1 MHWILGPRRTAFV
14 SLAIVLTAALV
25 AGWLMGAAFSSAREA
40 ALERLAFQAEALARQ
55 AAAGMVSYFDYQ
67 YNALSFLAGL
77 QPVSRLD
84 EGGKALMAAYV
95 DSQRGDLSA
104 LTRVGADGRV
114 VWSWPDASV
123 VGREVLAQDHNRRL
137 FSTRRP
143 ALSSVFR
150 TVQGYD
156 AVALAMPV
164 FDGAEFAGAL
174 TALIPFERIAERFV
188 KDIRIADSGF
198 AVLIDA
204 AGVELYCPARE
215 HIGRNVRETNADSPS
230 FLALVEEMAAGGSG
244 SGSYEYQSIA
254 ERRLEAS
261 LVKVARYEAVP
272 LLDSFWTVLVTVPE
286 DEAYAFMIGFR
297 DRWLALAALLIGAA
311 LLSLALIA
319 RSGARVAALNEGLEF
334 ANASLNDAMEGL
346 ETAQKRLVVSEKLAT
361 LGQLAA
367 SVGHQLNS
375 PLAAIAS
382 ASGTISWALGGGL
395 AAYAAAI
402 ARLGEGDRSALAAL
416 VAAGIEAAGRERE
429 ADEADEARTR
439 RRALRAELEAAG
451 AARALEL
458 ARAIEALGLAGR
470 WRDFEELALRDDAVE
485 LFDLAQGLADAVKA
499 AGVVGEA
506 TERASAVV
514 KALAAYVR
522 GESEERALCDV
533 SEQLRAVGA
542 LYGPGKRGAS
552 VSLGLELEPGCA
564 VVGASE
570 ELLQVWTNL
579 LSNAL
584 QAVGQAGRVVMR
596 CRRDGGAVEV
606 EVEDD
611 GHGIAPSVAER
622 IFEPFFTTKAH
633 GEGTGLGL
641 DIAKRITESH
651 GGSIRFESEPG
662 RTVFRVSLPAAGAP
676 SP

>member
-1 MHWILGPRRTAFV
+1 MEKILGPRRTAFV
-14 SLAIVLTAALV
+14 SLAIVLAATLV

-40 ALERLAFQAEALARQ
+40 ALERLGFQAEALARQ

-77 QPVSRLD
+77 GSVSRLD
-84 EGGKALMAAYV
+84 GDGKAMMAAYV
-95 DSQRGDLSA
+95 EAQRGDVSA

-137 FSTRRP
+137 FSSRRP

-188 KDIRIADSGF
+188 KDIRIADSGY

-215 HIGRNVRETNADSPS
+215 HIGRNIRETSADSPS
-230 FLALVEEMAAGGSG
+230 FLALVEKMAAGGSG
-244 SGSYEYQSIA
+244 AGGYEYQSIA
-254 ERRLEAS
+254 DRRLDAP

-272 LLDSFWTVLVTVPE
+272 LLDTFWTVLVTVPE

-297 DRWLALAALLIGAA
+297 DRWLALATLLVGAA

-319 RSGARVAALNEGLEF
+319 RSGAKLVALNEGLAR

-382 ASGTISWALGGGL
+382 ASGTISWALCGGL
-395 AAYAAAI
+395 SAYAKAV

-416 VAAGIEAAGRERE
+416 VAAGVEAVGREPE
-429 ADEADEARTR
+429 ADGTRTLR
-439 RRALRAELEAAG
+439 KALRAELEAAG
-451 AARALEL
+451 AARFPEL
-458 ARAIEALGLAGR
+458 SRAIEALGLAGR
-470 WRDFEELALRDDAVE
+470 WRDFEGLALCDDAVE
-485 LFDLAQGLADAVKA
+485 LFSLALSLADAAKA

-522 GESEERALCDV
+522 GESEERILCDL
-533 SEQLRAVGA
+533 SGQLRAVGA
-542 LYGPGKRGAS
+542 LYGPGKRGAA
-552 VSLGLELEPGCA
+552 VTLDLELESGCA
-564 VVGASE
+564 VAGASE
-570 ELLQVWTNL
+570 ELLQVWANL
-579 LSNAL
+579 LSNAT

-596 CRRDGGAVEV
+596 CRRDGDAVAV

-641 DIAKRITESH
+641 DIAKRIVESH
-651 GGSIRFESEPG
+651 GGSIGFKSEPG
-662 RTVFRVSLPAAGAP
+662 RTVFIVRLPAAGAP

>member
-1 MHWILGPRRTAFV
+1 MHRILGPRRTAFV

-40 ALERLAFQAEALARQ
+40 ALERLGFQAEALARQ

-77 QPVSRLD
+77 ETVSRLD

-137 FSTRRP
+137 FSSRRP

-164 FDGAEFAGAL
+164 FAGAEFAGAL

-188 KDIRIADSGF
+188 KDIRIADSGY

-204 AGVELYCPARE
+204 AGIELYCPARE
-215 HIGRNVRETNADSPS
+215 HIGRNVRETSADSPS
-230 FLALVEEMAAGGSG
+230 FLALVEKMGAGGSG
-244 SGSYEYQSIA
+244 SGSYVYQNIA
-254 ERRLEAS
+254 DRRLEAP

-272 LLDSFWTVLVTVPE
+272 LLDTFWTVLVTVPE
-286 DEAYAFMIGFR
+286 DEAYAFMIDFR
-297 DRWLALAALLIGAA
+297 DRWLALATLLIGAA

-395 AAYAAAI
+395 AAYAAAV
-402 ARLGEGDRSALAAL
+402 ARLGEGDRRALAAL
-416 VAAGIEAAGRERE
+416 VSAGIEAAGSEPE
-429 ADEADEARTR
+429 PADARSR
-439 RRALRAELEAAG
+439 RKALRDELEAAG
-451 AARALEL
+451 AARAPEL
-458 ARAIEALGLAGR
+458 ARTIEALGLAGR
-470 WRDFEELALRDDAVE
+470 WREFDALALRDDAVE
-485 LFDLAQGLADAVKA
+485 LFGLALSLADAEKA

-522 GESEERALCDV
+522 GESEERGPCDI
-533 SEQLRAVGA
+533 SEQLKSVAA
-542 LYGPGKRGAS
+542 LYGPGKRGSS

-570 ELLQVWTNL
+570 ELLQVWANL

-622 IFEPFFTTKAH
+622 VFEPFFTTKAH

-641 DIAKRITESH
+641 DIAKRIAESH

>member
-1 MHWILGPRRTAFV
+1 MHRILGPRRTAFV

-25 AGWLMGAAFSSAREA
+25 AGWLMGATFSSARKA
-40 ALERLAFQAEALARQ
+40 ALERLGFQAEALARQ

-77 QPVSRLD
+77 EPVSRLD

-137 FSTRRP
+137 FSSRRP

-150 TVQGYD
+150 AVQGYD

-164 FDGAEFAGAL
+164 FAGAEFAGAL

-188 KDIRIADSGF
+188 KDIRIADSGY

-215 HIGRNVRETNADSPS
+215 HVGRNIRETGADSPS
-230 FLALVEEMAAGGSG
+230 FLALVEAMGAGGSG
-244 SGSYEYQSIA
+244 SGSYVYQNIA
-254 ERRLEAS
+254 DRRLDAP

-272 LLDSFWTVLVTVPE
+272 LLDTFWTVLVTVPE
-286 DEAYAFMIGFR
+286 DEAYAFMIDFR
-297 DRWLALAALLIGAA
+297 DRWLALATLLIGAA
-311 LLSLALIA
+311 LLSLGLIA

-382 ASGTISWALGGGL
+382 ASGTITWALGGGL
-395 AAYAAAI
+395 AAYAAAV

-416 VAAGIEAAGRERE
+416 IAAGIEASGREP
-429 ADEADEARTR
+429 EADEARTR
-439 RRALRAELEAAG
+439 RRAIRDELEAAG
-451 AARALEL
+451 AARPLEL
-458 ARAIEALGLAGR
+458 ARAIESLGLAGR
-470 WRDFEELALRDDAVE
+470 WREFDALALRDDAVE
-485 LFDLAQGLADAVKA
+485 LFGLALSLADAAKA

-522 GESEERALCDV
+522 GESEERILCDL

-542 LYGPGKRGAS
+542 LYGPGKRGAA
-552 VSLGLELEPGCA
+552 VTLGLELEPGCA

-570 ELLQVWTNL
+570 ELLQVWANL

-641 DIAKRITESH
+641 DIAKRIAESH
-651 GGSIRFESEPG
+651 GGSISFESEPG
-662 RTVFRVSLPAAGAP
+662 RTVFKVRLPAAGAP

>member
-1 MHWILGPRRTAFV
+1 
-14 SLAIVLTAALV
+14 
-25 AGWLMGAAFSSAREA
+25 MGAAFSSARGA
-40 ALERLAFQAEALARQ
+40 ALERLEFQAEALAEQ
-55 AAAGMVSYFDYQ
+55 ASAGISSYFNYQ
-67 YNALSFLAGL
+67 RNALEFMAGL
-77 QPVSRLD
+77 PSVSRLD
-84 EGGKALMAAYV
+84 ATGVALMHSYV
-95 DSQRGDLSA
+95 DAQRGDVSA

-114 VWSWPDASV
+114 MWSWPDPTV
-123 VGREVLAQDHNRRL
+123 VGRDVSGQDHNKRL
-137 FSTRRP
+137 LSSREP

-150 TVQGYD
+150 AVQGYD

-188 KDIRIADSGF
+188 KNIRIADSGY

-204 AGVELYCPARE
+204 AGVELYCPVRE
-215 HIGRNVRETNADSPS
+215 HIGRNVRETSADSPS
-230 FLALVEEMAAGGSG
+230 FIALVEQMAAGSSG
-244 SGSYEYQSIA
+244 SGSYEYQAIA
-254 ERRLEAS
+254 DRRLNAP

-272 LLDSFWTVLVTVPE
+272 LFDTFWTVLVTVPE
-286 DEAYAFMIGFR
+286 DEAYAFMINFR
-297 DRWLALAALLIGAA
+297 DQWLALATLLIGAA

-319 RSGARVAALNEGLEF
+319 RSGARVAALNEGLKF

-346 ETAQKRLVVSEKLAT
+346 EAAQKRLVVSEKLAT

-382 ASGTISWALGGGL
+382 ASGTISWALGAGL
-395 AAYAAAI
+395 AAYAAAV

-416 VAAGIEAAGRERE
+416 VAAGIEAAGRETE
-429 ADEADEARTR
+429 ADGARSR
-439 RRALRAELEAAG
+439 RRDLRAELEAAG
-451 AARALEL
+451 ATRSLEL

-470 WRDFEELALRDDAVE
+470 WHEFEGLALRDDAVE
-485 LFDLAQGLADAVKA
+485 LFSLAQDLADAAKA

-522 GESEERALCDV
+522 GESEARILCDL

-542 LYGPGKRGAS
+542 LYGPGKRGAA
-552 VSLGLELEPGCA
+552 VTLGLELEPGCV

-570 ELLQVWTNL
+570 ELLQVWANL

-596 CRRDGGAVEV
+596 CRRDGDAVEV

-641 DIAKRITESH
+641 DIAKRIAESH
-651 GGSIRFESEPG
+651 GGSIGFESEPG
-662 RTVFRVSLPAAGAP
+662 RTVFKVRLPAAGAP
-676 SP
+676 SL

>member
-1 MHWILGPRRTAFV
+1 MQRILGPRRTAFV
-14 SLAIVLTAALV
+14 SLAIVMAATLV

-40 ALERLAFQAEALARQ
+40 ALERLGFQAEALAQQ

-67 YNALSFLAGL
+67 FNALSFLAGL
-77 QPVSRLD
+77 DSVSRLD
-84 EGGKALMAAYV
+84 EGGRGLMAAYV
-95 DSQRGDLSA
+95 DSQRGDVRA
-104 LTRVGADGRV
+104 LTRVGVDGKV
-114 VWSWPDASV
+114 LWSWPDASV

-150 TVQGYD
+150 SVQGYD

-164 FDGAEFAGAL
+164 FDGEEFAGAL
-174 TALIPFERIAERFV
+174 TALIPFARIAERFV
-188 KDIRIADSGF
+188 KDIRIADSGY

-215 HIGRNVRETNADSPS
+215 HVGRNIRETSADSPS
-230 FLALVEEMAAGGSG
+230 FLALVEEMGAGGSG
-244 SGSYEYQSIA
+244 SGSYVYQTIA
-254 ERRLEAS
+254 DRRLNAP

-272 LLDSFWTVLVTVPE
+272 LLDTFWTVLVTVPE
-286 DEAYAFMIGFR
+286 DEAYAFMLGFR
-297 DRWLALAALLIGAA
+297 DRWLALAALLVGAA

-319 RSGARVAALNEGLEF
+319 RSGSSVAALNEGLEF
-334 ANASLNDAMEGL
+334 ANSSLNDAMEGL
-346 ETAQKRLVVSEKLAT
+346 EAAQKRLVVSEKLAT

-382 ASGTISWALGGGL
+382 ASGTIAEALGGGL
-395 AAYAAAI
+395 AAYAAAA

-416 VAAGIEAAGRERE
+416 VAAGIEAGGREPE
-429 ADEADEARTR
+429 ADDARSR
-439 RRALRAELEAAG
+439 RRALRDELEAAG
-451 AARALEL
+451 AARPLEL
-458 ARAIEALGLAGR
+458 ARAVEALGLAGR
-470 WRDFEELALRDDAVE
+470 WRCFEGLALRDDAVE
-485 LFDLAQGLADAVKA
+485 LFSLATSLTDAARA

-522 GESEERALCDV
+522 GESEARIECEV

-542 LYGPGKRGAS
+542 LYGPGKRGAAVTLS
-552 VSLGLELEPGCA
+552 LELEPGCA

-570 ELLQVWTNL
+570 ELLQVWANL

-596 CRRDGGAVEV
+596 CRRDGDAVAV

-651 GGSIRFESEPG
+651 GGSIGFESEPG
-662 RTVFRVSLPAAGAP
+662 RTVFKVRLPAAGSP